1 MCKSYRV
8 VWKHSQ
14 FFFEMCRCN
23 SLTGWVWESQYASLI
38 FLSRGQIFLSKE
50 QLSWQL
56 MKKLPLPFHVD
67 CNLLWFEIRTE
78 SKGFDIREYSN
89 KAISD
94 PVLLVSISFVQS
106 LLALCFLFHIQNP
119 NIQITKYWFLVFPA
133 INWIQTSRTCGA
145 IDDRSNP

>member
-1 MCKSYRV
+1 MQQSNWLGVR
-8 VWKHSQ
+8 
-14 FFFEMCRCN
+14 
-23 SLTGWVWESQYASLI
+23 ESNACLI

-89 KAISD
+89 KAMSD

-106 LLALCFLFHIQNP
+106 LLALCFLFSHS
-119 NIQITKYWFLVFPA
+119 KYKQRKYKTMIFDISCHLLDM
-133 INWIQTSRTCGA
+133 ILIWIWYLSVRCKWLALGSIWLIGNRQKDWWLS
-145 IDDRSNP
+145 S